1 MDDNKNPPAF
11 AEIRS
16 AANHA
21 RSSMLSGYIRYIA
34 RAITIL
40 AGRPVSGKP
49 GNVMPAPPKTD
60 DGKMLVPSRRIND
73 LIWKRISSKAS

>member
-1 MDDNKNPPAF
+1 MDDNKDLSAF
-11 AEIRS
+11 AAIRT
-16 AANHA
+16 AANHV
-21 RSSMLSGYIRYIA
+21 RSSMLSGYIRTIA
-34 RAITIL
+34 RAITVL

-49 GNVMPAPPKTD
+49 GNVMPAPTKTD

>member
-1 MDDNKNPPAF
+1 MDDKDPPAF
-11 AEIRS
+11 AEIWT

-21 RSSMLSGYIRYIA
+21 RNSMLSSYIRYIA
-34 RAITIL
+34 RVITVL
-40 AGRPVSGKP
+40 AKRPAPGKRT
-49 GNVMPAPPKTD
+49 NLMPAPTKTD